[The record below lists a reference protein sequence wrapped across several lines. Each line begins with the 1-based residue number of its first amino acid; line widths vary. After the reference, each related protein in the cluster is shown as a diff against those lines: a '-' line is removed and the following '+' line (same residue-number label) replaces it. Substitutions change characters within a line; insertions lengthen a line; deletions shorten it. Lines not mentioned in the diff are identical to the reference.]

1 MIRKFSASWVYTLHT
16 PPLKNGIVSVDE
28 KGQIVDIADTEGA
41 LREMERLEHHSGIIA
56 PGFVNAH
63 CHLEFSHLK
72 GKINEH
78 AGMAGFLSGINSL
91 RDFAPEEMEKCAK
104 QADRDMFRMG
114 ISAVGDVSNS
124 ALTAEVKQNSQVSYF
139 TFVEAFGFHP
149 SRVQRA
155 MEIALR
161 VWSRFNGEGLPASIV
176 PHSPYSVSDTLF
188 HEIGRLG
195 DHMSSIISMHNQE
208 SHAENEFFRS
218 GGGPLLFHIRDNLG
232 IDTSHWQPTGK
243 SALGSVLP
251 KISSNKKL
259 LLVHNVFSTLS
270 DITLLKQHR
279 SLEDTFLVLC
289 PNSNLFIGNGMPPV
303 ELFRSERMNIC
314 IGTDSLASNHQLSV
328 LAELITLQ
336 QYVPG
341 LQLEEMLNW
350 ACLNG
355 ARALQ
360 MEDRLGTLEV
370 GKRPGLVLIEGVDL
384 VNQRLTMNSRVKRLV

>member
-28 KGQIVDIADTEGA
+28 NGQIVDIADTGGE
-41 LREMERLEHHSGIIA
+41 LREMERLEHHSGIIT

-78 AGMAGFLSGINSL
+78 TGMPGFLSGISRL
-91 RDFAPEEMEKCAK
+91 RNFAPEEMERCAK

-114 ISAVGDVSNS
+114 ISAVGDVSNA
-124 ALTAEVKQNSQVSYF
+124 ALTTEIKRNSQVSYF
-139 TFVEAFGFHP
+139 TFVETFGFHP
-149 SRVQRA
+149 SRAPRA
-155 MEIALR
+155 MDIALR
-161 VWSRFNGEGLPASIV
+161 VWSRFNCEGLPASIV
-176 PHSPYSVSDTLF
+176 PHSPYSVSDILF
-188 HEIGRLG
+188 QEIGRL
-195 DHMSSIISMHNQE
+195 DHHMSGIISMHNQE
-208 SHAENEFFRS
+208 SPAENEFFRS
-218 GGGPLLFHIRDNLG
+218 GGGPLLIHIRDNLG

-243 SALGSVLP
+243 SALESVLP
-251 KISSNKKL
+251 KISAKKKL
-259 LLVHNVFSTLS
+259 LLVHNVFSTRS
-270 DITLLKQHR
+270 DIALLREHR

-289 PNSNLFIGNGMPPV
+289 PNSNMFIGNGLPPV
-303 ELFRSERMNIC
+303 ELFKSEGMNIC

-336 QYVPG
+336 QYIPALK
-341 LQLEEMLNW
+341 LQEILTW

-370 GKRPGLVLIEGVDL
+370 GKRPGLVLIEGVEL
-384 VNQRLTMNSRVKRLV
+384 VNQRLTTNSRVKRLV